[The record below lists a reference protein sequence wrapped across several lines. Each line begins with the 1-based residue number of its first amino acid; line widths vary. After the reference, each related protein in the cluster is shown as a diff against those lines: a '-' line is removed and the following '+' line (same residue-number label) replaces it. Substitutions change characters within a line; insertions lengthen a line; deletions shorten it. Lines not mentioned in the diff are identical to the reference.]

1 MKKFVKY
8 DVIAR
13 RPTADAAIQARS
25 PRSRWSLAMTAACCI
40 MLLSTAANAE
50 TKTETK
56 PQTPMGQ
63 LAPGHDSNQPIKITA
78 DNLDVQQSE
87 HIAIFTGNVIAIQG
101 DTTLKSETMKVHY
114 RNSNAGAPKVKAA
127 AKQSNPGSVSLI
139 EVYKNVFLTN
149 PVQSAQ
155 GDNGTYDV
163 DNHMVKLNGHVTL
176 VKNKNI
182 IKGDHLEYDTE
193 TGKSQIYSA
202 ADKTKPGGRVES
214 VFVQEKQN
222 PDKGKKQGDAKQG
235 AKQNESGQ

>member
-1 MKKFVKY
+1 MKKLIILS
-8 DVIAR
+8 IAILFSAAAHAQ
-13 RPTADAAIQARS
+13 TASAPAQT
-25 PRSRWSLAMTAACCI
+25 P
-40 MLLSTAANAE
+40 
-50 TKTETK
+50 TKTLAKSDK
-56 PQTPMGQ
+56 PQTPMSQ

-78 DNLDVQQSE
+78 DHLEVQQDV

-101 DTTLKSETMKVHY
+101 DTTLKSEIMKVHY
-114 RNSNAGAPKVKAA
+114 RNSSSGGTGGSAGAQKVKAVNQ
-127 AKQSNPGSVSLI
+127 QSNPGSVSLI
-139 EVYKNVFLTN
+139 EVFQNVFLTN

-182 IKGDHLEYDTE
+182 IKGDHLDYDTL
-193 TGKSQIYSA
+193 TGKSLIYSA

-222 PDKGKKQGDAKQG
+222 QDSDKKTNDT
-235 AKQNESGQ
+235 KQNTKQDGSGQ